1 MVIYIYTNGGGMGV
15 LTADYLESLNI
26 SLEET
31 PEDIKIKL
39 KEKLPNLASLRNPI
53 DITASA
59 TEDQYIDGLKIL
71 LEDPRTEAILA
82 ILLPQLPHYT
92 EKIVEKII
100 QISKNKNTLII
111 FVIYGGDYSLK
122 IKEKLEKYFLVF
134 DTPEE
139 ASKSLLFYLK
149 IKNKYSY

>member
-15 LTADYLESLNI
+15 LTADYLESFNI
-26 SLEET
+26 NLEET
-31 PEDIKIKL
+31 PDDIKIKL
-39 KEKLPNLASLRNPI
+39 KEKLPYFASLRNPI
-53 DITASA
+53 DTTANA
-59 TEDQYIDGLKIL
+59 TEDQYIDGLKII
-71 LEDPRTEAILA
+71 LEDLRTEAILA

-92 EKIVEKII
+92 ENIVEKIV
-100 QISKNKNTLII
+100 QISKNKNTPIF

-139 ASKSLLFYLK
+139 ASKALLFYLK
-149 IKNKYSY
+149 VKNKYPY